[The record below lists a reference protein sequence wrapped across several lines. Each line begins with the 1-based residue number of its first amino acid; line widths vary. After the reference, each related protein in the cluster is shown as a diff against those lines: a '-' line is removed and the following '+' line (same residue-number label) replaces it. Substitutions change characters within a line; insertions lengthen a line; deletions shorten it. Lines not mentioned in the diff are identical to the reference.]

1 MECTGFLERF
11 SEFHDGEAADS
22 VAFERHA
29 RKCARCRRYV
39 DTVTRGLALLRAF
52 PDIAVCED
60 FHPRLQHRIYN
71 VREDLARRRR
81 GASFTR
87 VGVALAATILL
98 ALAIWG
104 PELLR
109 PTPEV
114 ALPPIVVSAPP
125 SARAGRSGR
134 HGAVSR
140 HPPQGPRP
148 DRRRP
153 VGQGPVRILVP
164 LPALRGHPGPGG
176 R

>member
-125 SARAGRSGR
+125 SARAD
-134 HGAVSR
+134 A
-140 HPPQGPRP
+140 PAAT
-148 DRRRP
+148 
-153 VGQGPVRILVP
+153 VRYRGIH
-164 LPALRGHPGPGG
+164 LRGPGLTGDDLWDKALYEYSSLSQ